1 MSEHPQYDEF
11 FDLYALGVIEGV
23 ECDEFRA
30 HLATCDDCTRKLAE
44 ARGRMAELSFAV
56 APVEPPAG
64 AKEKLLRRVREETKQ
79 AGASVPQV
87 EQSIGRS
94 WWALVL
100 APVTLALAIA
110 TIYLWNNN
118 NHLNEQI
125 RSEHAQ
131 MQSLKHELDEAN
143 ELMNL
148 ETAHDTVSVKLMPM
162 KPEEQDHAEVLYNS
176 RMGMAF
182 YTGTLPPPPKDKS
195 YQLWL
200 VPMSGSPISAGV
212 FGEEVGPGYHAM
224 MKMPAGI
231 EAKAFAVTMESAG
244 GVPQPQGPKML
255 VGPVS

>member
-1 MSEHPQYDEF
+1 MSAHPQYDEF

-30 HLATCDDCTRKLAE
+30 HLATCDDCARKLAE
-44 ARGRMAELSFAV
+44 ARGRMAELSFAM

-87 EQSIGRS
+87 ERSIGRS

-100 APVTLALAIA
+100 APVTLVLAIA
-110 TIYLWNNN
+110 TVYLWNSNN
-118 NHLNEQI
+118 RLNEQI

-131 MQSLKHELDEAN
+131 MQSLQHELEEAN

-148 ETAHDTVSVKLMPM
+148 ETAHDTVSAKLIPM
-162 KPEEQDHAEVLYNS
+162 KPEEHDRGEVLYNP

-182 YTGTLPPPPKDKS
+182 YTGTLPPPPKNMT

-200 VPMSGSPISAGV
+200 VPMTGNPISAGT
-212 FGEEVGPGYHAM
+212 FGEAVGPGYHVM